1 MADPRE
7 TAYHLLYNCRHS
19 GAYSNIAFDSYIS
32 KGALSDDEKRFA
44 AALAYG
50 TLERLVTLDRIIAER
65 SKIPMDKL
73 SNEAVCVLQMGLYQL
88 LYMKSVPQSAAVNES
103 VRLVKHMMKN
113 PSAAGFVNGVLRSFI
128 RDGMPLPVS
137 KDREDELSLE
147 YSCPKWLV
155 HKWLD
160 EYGEKTVLSLLE
172 SSVGKPPVTLRANTL
187 KCSARELLDA
197 LSRDGFK
204 AAVNDKIPDC
214 VQLLS
219 GGDIENS
226 LAFKNGLFHV
236 QDISS
241 QICCMALDPKE
252 GDILID
258 VCSAPGGKAFT
269 CAELMK
275 DSGKLYALDLH
286 EKRVSLIK
294 SGAERLG
301 IKCITAAANDARKVN
316 ASLPKADKVLC
327 DVVCSGLGV
336 IRRKPEI
343 KYKKPEELTRLPA
356 IQYEILKTSAQ
367 YLKDGGVIVYST
379 CTVSKA
385 ENEQVVEKFLQEN
398 KVFTPI
404 NVCEN
409 LGLNEPFVTMTPDM
423 FGGDGFFIAKL
434 KKDG

>member
-7 TAYHLLYNCRHS
+7 TAFRLLFNCRHS

-32 KGALSDDEKRFA
+32 KGTLTDEEKRFA

-50 TLERLVTLDRIIAER
+50 TLERLVTLDRIISER
-65 SKIPMDKL
+65 SKIPVDKL

-128 RDGMPLPVS
+128 RDGMPLPVP
-137 KDREDELSLE
+137 KDREDELSLK
-147 YSCPKWLV
+147 YSCPRWLV
-155 HKWLD
+155 HKWLN
-160 EYGEKTVLSLLE
+160 EYGEKTALSLLE

-187 KCSARELLDA
+187 KCSARELVDV
-197 LSRDGFK
+197 LSKDGFK
-204 AAVNDKIPDC
+204 AAVNDNISGC

-226 LAFKNGLFHV
+226 HAYKNGLFHV

-241 QICCMALDPKE
+241 QICCLALDPCE

-258 VCSAPGGKAFT
+258 MCSAPGGKAFT

-275 DSGKLYALDLH
+275 DSGSLIALDLH

-301 IKCITAAANDARKVN
+301 IQCITAAANDARKVN
-316 ASLPKADKVLC
+316 ASLLKADKVLC

-343 KYKKPEELTRLPA
+343 KYKEPEELTRLPE
-356 IQYEILKTSAQ
+356 IQYEILKSSAQ
-367 YLKDGGVIVYST
+367 YVKDGGVLVYST

-385 ENEQVVEKFLQEN
+385 ENEQVVERFLLEN
-398 KVFTPI
+398 KGFTPV
-404 NVCEN
+404 NVCDDI
-409 LGLNEPFVTMTPDM
+409 GLKEPFVTMTPEM
-423 FGGDGFFIAKL
+423 FGGDGFFIAKFT
-434 KKDG
+434 KDG

>member
-32 KGALSDDEKRFA
+32 KGALSDEEKRFA

-65 SKIPMDKL
+65 SKIPVDKL

-88 LYMKSVPQSAAVNES
+88 LYMKSVPPSATVNES

-113 PSAAGFVNGVLRSFI
+113 PSAAGFVNGVLRSFL
-128 RDGMPLPVS
+128 RDGMPLPVP
-137 KDREDELSLE
+137 KGKEDELSLKF
-147 YSCPKWLV
+147 SCPQWLV
-155 HKWLD
+155 HKWLK
-160 EYGEKTVLSLLE
+160 EYGEKTALSLLE

-187 KCSARELLDA
+187 KCSAQQLVDA
-197 LSRDGFK
+197 LLQDGYK

-219 GGDIENS
+219 GGDIENT

-252 GDILID
+252 GDIVID

-269 CAELMK
+269 CAQLMK
-275 DSGKLYALDLH
+275 DSGSLIALDLH
-286 EKRVSLIK
+286 DKRVSLIK

-301 IKCITAAANDARKVN
+301 IKCITAAVNDARKVSV
-316 ASLPKADKVLC
+316 SLPKADKVLC

-343 KYKKPEELTRLPA
+343 KYKDPEELKRLPE
-356 IQYEILKTSAQ
+356 IQSEILKSSAQ
-367 YLKDGGVIVYST
+367 YVKYGGVLVYST

-398 KVFTPI
+398 KGFMPV
-404 NVCEN
+404 NVCDDM
-409 LGLNEPFVTMTPDM
+409 GLKEPFVTMTPEM